1 VEKIS
6 YSYARQHLRSI
17 LDQVVGSSEVFC
29 IERKNKGKVVMIEE
43 DDYTSLIETSY
54 LLRSQNNA
62 RELFKALKE
71 AKENIGVNIE
81 L

>member
-1 VEKIS
+1 
-6 YSYARQHLRSI
+6 
-17 LDQVVGSSEVFC
+17 
-29 IERKNKGKVVMIEE
+29 MIEE